1 MERIQ
6 EVFNKIEEIKK
17 EQREI
22 KKSYRDALSNSQEYQ
37 DVVDKLS
44 TLKDRKKQVEEGIK
58 DDFNSEFTRLED
70 LKIDLEAEKEMLSD
84 IALNKLVKGEKLEI
98 KDKYDNQYEPIF
110 SVKFKKL
117 G

>member
-37 DVVDKLS
+37 DVVEKLN
-44 TLKDRKKQVEEGIK
+44 TLKDRKKQIEEGIK

>member
-37 DVVDKLS
+37 GVIEKLN
-44 TLKDRKKQVEEGIK
+44 TLKERKKQIEEDVK
-58 DDFNSEFTRLED
+58 DDFGGEFTRLED

>member
-98 KDKYDNQYEPIF
+98 KDQYDNQYEPIF